1 MAMEFSIGGFNV
13 KGWMVAVALPVLSTV
28 SGGVY
33 FGYDTL
39 NRFYGVEGGVE
50 EALGKGSTNAKQI
63 AELQKSLTKLS
74 NDTARERTANKTFA
88 SNQLTTASQAIRK
101 ELQEVETNLSD
112 NSVAKMQQLTERLT
126 TLDATVTSR
135 IQTVEQAII
144 DNDVRGLN
152 SKLAQLATNM
162 QQILEQQKV
171 LLDLRS
177 QVDKATTITDG
188 IGDKL
193 DVIQT
198 EIDDIWKAY
207 DEMSSNPLQRID
219 MATPRKG
226 KMFAK
231 TTTNPKTG
239 RKIKVSYGQAG
250 KAKDGGKRIRPG
262 TGKGDSY
269 CARSAGQMKKHPK
282 AAANPN
288 SPLRL
293 SRKKWKCAGT
303 KSKRT

>member
-50 EALGKGSTNAKQI
+50 ESLSKASANAKQI

-88 SNQLTTASQAIRK
+88 ANQLNTTSQAIEK
-101 ELQEVETNLSD
+101 ELQEAEVSLNTEIIEVTKDLDEKIVEL
-112 NSVAKMQQLTERLT
+112 KEE
-126 TLDATVTSR
+126 VTQRVQS
-135 IQTVEQAII
+135 IEQAVI

-152 SKLAQLATNM
+152 SKLAQLTTNM

-177 QVDKATTITDG
+177 QVDKSTTITDT
-188 IGDKL
+188 IGNKL

-207 DEMSSNPLQRID
+207 DSLVENPL
-219 MATPRKG
+219 
-226 KMFAK
+226 
-231 TTTNPKTG
+231 
-239 RKIKVSYGQAG
+239 
-250 KAKDGGKRIRPG
+250 
-262 TGKGDSY
+262 
-269 CARSAGQMKKHPK
+269 
-282 AAANPN
+282 
-288 SPLRL
+288 
-293 SRKKWKCAGT
+293 
-303 KSKRT
+303 

>member
-39 NRFYGVEGGVE
+39 NRFYGVEGGVG
-50 EALGKGSTNAKQI
+50 EALGNTSANAKQI
-63 AELQKSLTKLS
+63 AELQKSLTKLN

-101 ELQEVETNLSD
+101 ELQEVETNLND
-112 NSVAKMQQLTERLT
+112 DSVAKMQQLTQKLNELEST
-126 TLDATVTSR
+126 ATSR
-135 IQTVEQAII
+135 IQTVEQAIV

-207 DEMSSNPLQRID
+207 DEMSSNPL
-219 MATPRKG
+219 
-226 KMFAK
+226 
-231 TTTNPKTG
+231 
-239 RKIKVSYGQAG
+239 
-250 KAKDGGKRIRPG
+250 
-262 TGKGDSY
+262 
-269 CARSAGQMKKHPK
+269 
-282 AAANPN
+282 
-288 SPLRL
+288 
-293 SRKKWKCAGT
+293 
-303 KSKRT
+303 

>member
-13 KGWMVAVALPVLSTV
+13 KGWMVAVALPVLSAV

-33 FGYDTL
+33 WGYDTL
-39 NRFYGVEGGVE
+39 HRFYGVEEGIGS
-50 EALGKGSTNAKQI
+50 ALGKASTNAKQI

-88 SNQLTTASQAIRK
+88 ANQLNTTSQAIEK
-101 ELQEVETNLSD
+101 ELQEAEVSLS
-112 NSVAKMQQLTERLT
+112 TEIIQVT
-126 TLDATVTSR
+126 KDLDEKIVKLKEEVTQRVQS
-135 IQTVEQAII
+135 IEQAVI

-152 SKLAQLATNM
+152 SKLAQLTTNM

-177 QVDKATTITDG
+177 QVDKSTTITDT

-207 DEMSSNPLQRID
+207 DSLVENPL
-219 MATPRKG
+219 
-226 KMFAK
+226 
-231 TTTNPKTG
+231 
-239 RKIKVSYGQAG
+239 
-250 KAKDGGKRIRPG
+250 
-262 TGKGDSY
+262 
-269 CARSAGQMKKHPK
+269 
-282 AAANPN
+282 
-288 SPLRL
+288 
-293 SRKKWKCAGT
+293 
-303 KSKRT
+303 

>member
-39 NRFYGVEGGVE
+39 NRFYGVEGRVE
-50 EALGKGSTNAKQI
+50 ESLSKASANAKQI

-74 NDTARERTANKTFA
+74 NATARERTANKTFA
-88 SNQLTTASQAIRK
+88 ANQLNTTSQAIEK
-101 ELQEVETNLSD
+101 ELQEAEVSLNTEIIEVTKDLD
-112 NSVAKMQQLTERLT
+112 EKIVALKEE
-126 TLDATVTSR
+126 VTQRVQS
-135 IQTVEQAII
+135 IEQAVI

-152 SKLAQLATNM
+152 SKLAQLTTNM

-177 QVDKATTITDG
+177 QVDKSTTITDT
-188 IGDKL
+188 IGNKL

-207 DEMSSNPLQRID
+207 DSLVENPL
-219 MATPRKG
+219 
-226 KMFAK
+226 
-231 TTTNPKTG
+231 
-239 RKIKVSYGQAG
+239 
-250 KAKDGGKRIRPG
+250 
-262 TGKGDSY
+262 
-269 CARSAGQMKKHPK
+269 
-282 AAANPN
+282 
-288 SPLRL
+288 
-293 SRKKWKCAGT
+293 
-303 KSKRT
+303 

>member
-50 EALGKGSTNAKQI
+50 ESISKANANAKQI
-63 AELQKSLTKLS
+63 LELQKSLTKLET
-74 NDTARERTANKTFA
+74 DTARERTANKTFA
-88 SNQLTTASQAIRK
+88 ATQLTTASQAIRK
-101 ELQEVETNLSD
+101 ELQEAESSLNTQV
-112 NSVAKMQQLTERLT
+112 VAVTKD
-126 TLDATVTSR
+126 LDKKIVDLKEQVTQRVQS
-135 IQTVEQAII
+135 IEQAVI

-152 SKLAQLATNM
+152 SKLAQLTTNM

-177 QVDKATTITDG
+177 QVDKSTTITDT

-207 DEMSSNPLQRID
+207 DSLVENPL
-219 MATPRKG
+219 
-226 KMFAK
+226 
-231 TTTNPKTG
+231 
-239 RKIKVSYGQAG
+239 
-250 KAKDGGKRIRPG
+250 
-262 TGKGDSY
+262 
-269 CARSAGQMKKHPK
+269 
-282 AAANPN
+282 
-288 SPLRL
+288 
-293 SRKKWKCAGT
+293 
-303 KSKRT
+303 

>member
-39 NRFYGVEGGVE
+39 NRFYGVEGGVDS
-50 EALGKGSTNAKQI
+50 ALSKAGTNAKQI
-63 AELQKSLTKLS
+63 AELQKSLTQLS

-88 SNQLTTASQAIRK
+88 ANQLTTASQAIRE
-101 ELQEVETNLSD
+101 ELQEVETSLSD
-112 NSVAKMQQLTERLT
+112 DSVAKMQQLTERLT

-193 DVIQT
+193 DVLQT
-198 EIDDIWKAY
+198 EVDDIWKAY
-207 DEMSSNPLQRID
+207 DELASNPL
-219 MATPRKG
+219 
-226 KMFAK
+226 
-231 TTTNPKTG
+231 
-239 RKIKVSYGQAG
+239 
-250 KAKDGGKRIRPG
+250 
-262 TGKGDSY
+262 
-269 CARSAGQMKKHPK
+269 
-282 AAANPN
+282 
-288 SPLRL
+288 
-293 SRKKWKCAGT
+293 
-303 KSKRT
+303 

>member
-1 MAMEFSIGGFNV
+1 MEFSIGGFNV

-39 NRFYGVEGGVE
+39 NRFYGVEGGVG
-50 EALGKGSTNAKQI
+50 EALGNTSANAKQI

-101 ELQEVETNLSD
+101 ELQEVETNLSND
-112 NSVAKMQQLTERLT
+112 SVAKMQQLTERLT

-135 IQTVEQAII
+135 IQTVEQAIV

-162 QQILEQQKV
+162 QQKLEQQKV

-207 DEMSSNPLQRID
+207 DEMSSNPL
-219 MATPRKG
+219 
-226 KMFAK
+226 
-231 TTTNPKTG
+231 
-239 RKIKVSYGQAG
+239 
-250 KAKDGGKRIRPG
+250 
-262 TGKGDSY
+262 
-269 CARSAGQMKKHPK
+269 
-282 AAANPN
+282 
-288 SPLRL
+288 
-293 SRKKWKCAGT
+293 
-303 KSKRT
+303 

>member
-63 AELQKSLTKLS
+63 SELQKSLTKSS
-74 NDTARERTANKTFA
+74 NDTERERTANKTFA
-88 SNQLTTASQAIRK
+88 ANQLTTASQVIRK

-177 QVDKATTITDG
+177 QVDKSTTITDT

-207 DEMSSNPLQRID
+207 DSMVENPL
-219 MATPRKG
+219 
-226 KMFAK
+226 
-231 TTTNPKTG
+231 
-239 RKIKVSYGQAG
+239 
-250 KAKDGGKRIRPG
+250 
-262 TGKGDSY
+262 
-269 CARSAGQMKKHPK
+269 
-282 AAANPN
+282 
-288 SPLRL
+288 
-293 SRKKWKCAGT
+293 
-303 KSKRT
+303 

>member
-1 MAMEFSIGGFNV
+1 MDVGFSIGGYNI
-13 KGWMVAVALPVLSTV
+13 KGWMVAVALPVLSAV

-39 NRFYGVEGGVE
+39 NRFYGVEGGVG
-50 EALGKGSTNAKQI
+50 EALGNTSANAKQI
-63 AELQKSLTKLS
+63 AELQKSLTKLN

-112 NSVAKMQQLTERLT
+112 DSVAKMQQLTQKLNELEST
-126 TLDATVTSR
+126 ATSR
-135 IQTVEQAII
+135 IQTVEQAIV

-207 DEMSSNPLQRID
+207 DEMASNPL
-219 MATPRKG
+219 
-226 KMFAK
+226 
-231 TTTNPKTG
+231 
-239 RKIKVSYGQAG
+239 
-250 KAKDGGKRIRPG
+250 
-262 TGKGDSY
+262 
-269 CARSAGQMKKHPK
+269 
-282 AAANPN
+282 
-288 SPLRL
+288 
-293 SRKKWKCAGT
+293 
-303 KSKRT
+303 

>member
-1 MAMEFSIGGFNV
+1 MSMEFSIGGFNV

-63 AELQKSLTKLS
+63 SELQKSLTQLR
-74 NDTARERTANKTFA
+74 NDTERERTANKTFA
-88 SNQLTTASQAIRK
+88 ANQLTTASQAIAK
-101 ELQEVETNLSD
+101 ELHEAETDLS
-112 NSVAKMQQLTERLT
+112 NEITELE
-126 TLDATVTSR
+126 ANVTSR

-193 DVIQT
+193 DVLQT
-198 EIDDIWKAY
+198 EVDDIWKAY
-207 DEMSSNPLQRID
+207 DELASNPL
-219 MATPRKG
+219 
-226 KMFAK
+226 
-231 TTTNPKTG
+231 
-239 RKIKVSYGQAG
+239 
-250 KAKDGGKRIRPG
+250 
-262 TGKGDSY
+262 
-269 CARSAGQMKKHPK
+269 
-282 AAANPN
+282 
-288 SPLRL
+288 
-293 SRKKWKCAGT
+293 
-303 KSKRT
+303 

>member
-1 MAMEFSIGGFNV
+1 MSMEFSIGGFNV
-13 KGWMVAVALPVLSTV
+13 KGWMVAVALPVLSAV

-63 AELQKSLTKLS
+63 AELQKSLTKLE
-74 NDTARERTANKTFA
+74 NDTERERTANKTFA
-88 SNQLTTASQAIRK
+88 ANQLTTASQAIAN
-101 ELQEVETNLSD
+101 ELQEAETNLNED
-112 NSVAKMQQLTERLT
+112 ITQLEA
-126 TLDATVTSR
+126 DIKSR

-162 QQILEQQKV
+162 QQILEQQKI

-177 QVDKATTITDG
+177 QVDKATAITDT

-198 EIDDIWKAY
+198 EIDDIWRAY
-207 DEMSSNPLQRID
+207 DSMAEKPL
-219 MATPRKG
+219 G
-226 KMFAK
+226 
-231 TTTNPKTG
+231 
-239 RKIKVSYGQAG
+239 
-250 KAKDGGKRIRPG
+250 
-262 TGKGDSY
+262 
-269 CARSAGQMKKHPK
+269 
-282 AAANPN
+282 
-288 SPLRL
+288 
-293 SRKKWKCAGT
+293 
-303 KSKRT
+303 